1 MVLVSLTLG
10 SVASCGEPRRHANDP
25 PSVAGSSGA
34 GRDGAAGVGGSTP
47 SGAGGNGG
55 MAPGPAQGGAG
66 PEQQD
71 AGANAGSDSRV
82 ATDGGGFGSTPEAG
96 LAAPIDG
103 APPSCVN
110 ACEKGRQQCR
120 NNMTEAC
127 VEAPEGCTRW
137 MATGLCPS
145 PQSCNPTGSMCICPA
160 GGCTLGSRMCG
171 PNGGAQDCVSAGACT
186 AWGQEVSC
194 SRTCVPR
201 TPASEGARAALIA
214 RVGMAARLEPVQRSP
229 VASRNSRYRE
239 DQPLPWES
247 RPVPTETSGSP
258 IRPNVKIGRMTVT
271 GEFVEF
277 AISSKPQ
284 TITAGA
290 DQNLWFTMA
299 SNKIGKMNTAG
310 VLLGEFD
317 AGLSA
322 TGKIVAGP
330 DGNLWFTQCGANA
343 IGRMTVS
350 GARTDFP
357 VASTNVCP
365 FAIVAGSDGNL
376 WFTELFG
383 DRIGRIAPGGQ
394 LDSFPLARVSGSTT
408 SPPART
414 GSWFAE
420 FGANRIGRMSASGRL
435 LADYP
440 VPTPDSGPAGITRGP
455 DGNFWF
461 TEIKAHEI
469 GRITR
474 EGVITEFPT
483 PTPNSAPYGSSLARR
498 VASGSR
504 RTRRGRSAATGLE
517 LQEGFRHPYH
527 DLHRPACGCATFST
541 VSCIRE

>member
-1 MVLVSLTLG
+1 
-10 SVASCGEPRRHANDP
+10 
-25 PSVAGSSGA
+25 
-34 GRDGAAGVGGSTP
+34 
-47 SGAGGNGG
+47 
-55 MAPGPAQGGAG
+55 
-66 PEQQD
+66 
-71 AGANAGSDSRV
+71 
-82 ATDGGGFGSTPEAG
+82 
-96 LAAPIDG
+96 
-103 APPSCVN
+103 
-110 ACEKGRQQCR
+110 
-120 NNMTEAC
+120 
-127 VEAPEGCTRW
+127 
-137 MATGLCPS
+137 
-145 PQSCNPTGSMCICPA
+145 
-160 GGCTLGSRMCG
+160 MCG

-194 SRTCVPR
+194 LPYVCAENACKRRCESSADCASGHGCSAGTCVAIPR
-201 TPASEGARAALIA
+201 GFAEFQIPGGPTAALGITT
-214 RVGMAARLEPVQRSP
+214 GPDG
-229 VASRNSRYRE
+229 NIWFT
-239 DQPLPWES
+239 DQA
-247 RPVPTETSGSP
+247 
-258 IRPNVKIGRMTVT
+258 NVKIGRMTVT

-284 TITAGA
+284 TITAGP

-394 LDSFPLARVSGSTT
+394 LDSFPLAAGVRLNYIAAGADGEV
-408 SPPART
+408 
-414 GSWFAE
+414 WFAE

-461 TEIKAHEI
+461 TEIKAHKI

-483 PTPNSAPYGSSLARR
+483 PTPNSAPYEIIAGPEGSVWFTENA
-498 VASGSR
+498 AGKI
-504 RTRRGRSAATGLE
+504 GR
-517 LQEGFRHPYH
+517 Y
-527 DLHRPACGCATFST
+527 RP
-541 VSCIRE
+541 